1 MKTCSNGRKFDR
13 SVTDDVKDLLTT
25 LVDKSTDSALYKET
39 MFKIGHFMGKELSKK
54 LDPSKSYCVA
64 STVEDA
70 DFLSKGII
78 EGLKGVV
85 KSVYLVCFWN
95 DRMSVNGQSVA
106 PIYNRYLDE
115 GFENSESLIVVKSI
129 ISGSCV
135 VKTNITAI
143 IDSMK
148 LNNIFVLAPVM
159 HKDSQIK
166 LEMEFP
172 LQVSALF
179 NYFSLAID
187 DYKNDSGEVLPGIG
201 GSVYERL
208 GFSGQAEKNTYMP
221 QIIQERMFSVC

>member
-39 MFKIGHFMGKELSKK
+39 MFKIGHFMGKELSKT
-54 LDPSKSYCVA
+54 LDSSKSYCVA

-148 LNNIFVLAPVM
+148 LSNIFVLAPVM

-187 DYKNDSGEVLPGIG
+187 DYKDDSGEVLPGIG

-221 QIIQERMFSVC
+221 QIIQERMFAVC